1 MALKLNKE
9 INNTGINAEYFKIN
23 EVLVNKQANE
33 DILYVQLYI
42 FKDAESRNSGKD
54 PIDVQNVYIKSSQV
68 RDSILALIYSEV
80 KNMNEFEGAI
90 DV

>member
-54 PIDVQNVYIKSSQV
+54 PIDVKNVYIKSSQL
-68 RDSILALIYSEV
+68 RDSLLAQLYSEI
-80 KNMNEFEGAI
+80 KNLSEFEGSV